1 MSAALCVAILLLL
14 ALIALAVILYDY
26 FDDRKYRKQ
35 WAALDDERAR
45 IHAAIAARHAA
56 MRPCA
61 LRAGGAK

>member
-1 MSAALCVAILLLL
+1 MSAAIVAGLMLA
-14 ALIALAVILYDY
+14 ALIALAVILYVY

-56 MRPCA
+56 MRA